1 MTKHGVETRELM
13 KQFKIGLQLLN
24 SDFHLSVD
32 KWLTNNTRKQGKIDA
47 QMINWSFSYMS
58 YLKERDKAKN
68 RNNRNSTTY
77 TFSIAVLKYITL
89 RSTY

>member
-13 KQFKIGLQLLN
+13 KQSKIDLQLLN
-24 SDFHLSVD
+24 SNFHISVD
-32 KWLTNNTRKQGKIDA
+32 KWLTNNTKKQGKIDA

-68 RNNRNSTTY
+68 RNNKNSPTY
-77 TFSIAVLKYITL
+77 RFFIAVLKSIT
-89 RSTY
+89 